1 MSLFDKIN
9 EDIKTTMLA
18 REKDKLEALRAIK
31 AAFLLAKTEKGAPAE
46 LTEDMELKIIQ
57 KLIKQRK
64 ESADIYIAQGRKDL
78 YDKEILEATVIE
90 QYLPKQL
97 GPEELKVILKS
108 IIEKVG
114 AKAPSDM
121 GKVMG
126 VASKELA
133 GKADG
138 KLIAE
143 TVKSLLAN
151 S

>member
-1 MSLFDKIN
+1 MSLFEKVN
-9 EDIKTTMLA
+9 EDIKSAMLA

-31 AAFLLAKTEKGAPAE
+31 AAFLIARTEKGVTQE
-46 LTEDMELKIIQ
+46 LTSDAELKIIQ
-57 KLIKQRK
+57 KLVKQRK
-64 ESADIYIAQGRKDL
+64 ESAEIYISQSRKDL

-90 QYLPKQL
+90 QYLPKQMSV
-97 GPEELKVILKS
+97 EELKQ
-108 IIEKVG
+108 IISGIISKVG
-114 AKAPSDM
+114 AKGPADM

-143 TVKSLLAN
+143 TVKTALTSL
-151 S
+151 